1 MHKKIRRLPSGK
13 QRKEYIQFVEKVCFF
28 KKCLFSIPIPFR
40 TLCWLCFCATVVVCC
55 RCVLH
60 RLCSTTCMRHCIKP
74 LGVLSRHPCRNH
86 KPLSPVKGCVCLVG
100 FASCKALVHTR
111 PASVP
116 GLYYWGYR
124 PRPSKDACSQPHKA
138 TARCSGTNG

>member
-60 RLCSTTCMRHCIKP
+60 RLCSTTCKHPCLK
-74 LGVLSRHPCRNH
+74 LGVSLFRHPCR
-86 KPLSPVKGCVCLVG
+86 KPLPRGEGLCMLSWLCIVQSLWAYTPGVRAGLIVG
-100 FASCKALVHTR
+100 LPPSSRLGQR
-111 PASVP
+111 P
-116 GLYYWGYR
+116 
-124 PRPSKDACSQPHKA
+124 KPHK
-138 TARCSGTNG
+138 TSFYVT

>member
-1 MHKKIRRLPSGK
+1 MRLTGFVIAMHKKIRRLPSGK

-60 RLCSTTCMRHCIKP
+60 RLCSTTCKHPCLK
-74 LGVLSRHPCRNH
+74 LGVSLFRHPCRT
-86 KPLSPVKGCVCLVG
+86 PLSPVKSCVCLVG
-100 FASCKALVHTR
+100 SASLQSWSFVVGASCTDFVRPLVCVL
-111 PASVP
+111 A
-116 GLYYWGYR
+116 
-124 PRPSKDACSQPHKA
+124 
-138 TARCSGTNG
+138 